1 MNKKPLDTRKLKSE
15 TQHRSFTFL
24 REAINTE
31 ARTVELAFAS
41 ETEKVQ
47 RWWGTEILDCGA
59 DSVRLERLLNKA
71 PLLFNH
77 DRDQLLGVVESVSLG
92 QDRVCRAT
100 VRFGNSED
108 AEEKFRDVQDGILTK
123 VSVGYAVHEL
133 VLEKESDEETVY
145 RITDWEPFEISMVT
159 IPADDS
165 VGVGRSL
172 HVADPPATDPLV
184 AEAKP
189 NTEARESGL
198 SHIQIKE
205 PKMDKTIEQLEQDA
219 QRAKEQLSAEQFET
233 KRREAII
240 DIGAKYDQYITL
252 ADIQRAVNENWNPP
266 KLQELV
272 IERMTTKHADVSA
285 GHIGMDKRDIKNF
298 SIARAV
304 KAVITGDWR
313 DAALER
319 EAAEA
324 CSQRFGQN
332 VQFTGRNIVIPY
344 DVMTQRDF
352 TVGAPAE
359 AGNLVATD
367 LRGDMF
373 VDILRNR
380 LCLGRLG
387 VTMLYGLTGNV
398 DLPRKVTGSS
408 LGWLTEIGAAGETQP
423 NTGKV
428 TLSPKRIGGFIE
440 YSKQSVIQSA
450 LAVEPMLRGDL
461 ESEYLV
467 QAENAGIN
475 GTAASNQP
483 RGIRNTAGIGSVVG
497 GANGAQLAWSH
508 VVGLE
513 SAVANVNAEPD
524 ANAGYLINTKTR
536 GFAKQ
541 TLKAV
546 GFQQFIWDGGA
557 QPLNGYR
564 AEVSNNVPSNLTK
577 GTSNGV
583 ASSVIFSSGW
593 DMLVLGTF
601 GAVELTLD
609 EVTQAT
615 NGMNR
620 LILNAFMDVACRRA
634 ANFAVMD
641 DALTA

>member
-1 MNKKPLDTRKLKSE
+1 MKHKPLDIRKLQKE
-15 TQHRSFTFL
+15 TLHRSFTFV
-24 REAINTE
+24 RESVNAE

-41 ETEKVQ
+41 ETPYE
-47 RWWGTEILDCGA
+47 RWWGTEVLDCGA
-59 DSVRLERLLNKA
+59 ESIRLERLLNKA

-92 QDRVCRAT
+92 QDRVCRAM

-123 VSVGYAVHEL
+123 VSVGYGIHEL
-133 VLEKESDEETVY
+133 ILEKESDEETVY
-145 RITDWEPFEISMVT
+145 RVTDWEPFEISMVT
-159 IPADDS
+159 IPADDT
-165 VGVGRSL
+165 VGIGRSMQ
-172 HVADPPATDPLV
+172 DPDDPELLPDPKPASQT
-184 AEAKP
+184 
-189 NTEARESGL
+189 TEARESGL
-198 SHIQIKE
+198 FVTQNKE
-205 PKMDKTIEQLEQDA
+205 PKMERTIEQVEQDA
-219 QRAKEQLSAEQFET
+219 QRIKDQLTNEQFEA

-240 DIGAKYDQYITL
+240 DIGAKYSEHISL

-272 IERMTTKHADVSA
+272 IERMTTKHSDVSA
-285 GHIGMDKRDIKNF
+285 AHIGMEKRDIKNF

-304 KAVITGDWR
+304 KAVLTNDWSG
-313 DAALER
+313 AGLEKA
-319 EAAEA
+319 AAEA
-324 CSQRFGQN
+324 CGERFGN
-332 VQFTGRNIVIPY
+332 AVQFSGRNIVVPY
-344 DVMTQRDF
+344 DVLTQRDF
-352 TVGAPAE
+352 TVGTAAE

-367 LRGDMF
+367 MRGDMF

-387 VTMLYGLTGNV
+387 VTMLYGLSGNV

-408 LGWLTEIGAAGETQP
+408 LGWLTEIGAAAETQP

-428 TLSPKRIGGFIE
+428 TLSPKRIGGYVEF
-440 YSKQSVIQSA
+440 SKQAVIQSA

-461 ESEYLV
+461 ESEYLT
-467 QAENAGIN
+467 QFESAAIN
-475 GTAASNQP
+475 GSGASNQP
-483 RGIRNTAGIGSVVG
+483 RGIRNVAGIGSVVG
-497 GANGAQLAWSH
+497 GTNGAQLSWAH

-524 ANAGYLINTKTR
+524 QNSGYLVNTKTR

-541 TLKAV
+541 TLKAA

-564 AEVSNNVPSNLTK
+564 AEVTNNVPSNLTK
-577 GTSNGV
+577 GTSSGV
-583 ASSVIFSSGW
+583 ASSVAFSSGW
-593 DMLVLGTF
+593 DMLVMATF

-609 EVTQAT
+609 ELTLAA
-615 NGMNR
+615 NGMNK
-620 LILNAFMDVACRRA
+620 LILNAFVDVACRRA

>member
-1 MNKKPLDTRKLKSE
+1 MSKKTLDMRKLKSE
-15 TQHRSFTFL
+15 TQHRSFTFM
-24 REAINTE
+24 REALNID

-41 ETEKVQ
+41 ETDSVQ
-47 RWWGTEILDCGA
+47 RWWGTEVLDCSAG
-59 DSVRLERLLNKA
+59 SVRLERLLNKA
-71 PLLFNH
+71 PLLYNH
-77 DRDQLLGVVESVSLG
+77 DRDQLIGVVESVSLG
-92 QDRVCRAT
+92 NDRVCRAT

-123 VSVGYAVHEL
+123 VSVGYAVHEML
-133 VLEKESDEETVY
+133 LEKESDEETVY

-165 VGVGRSL
+165 VGIGRSL
-172 HVADPPATDPLV
+172 PESDEPEPVPQNEVNT
-184 AEAKP
+184 P
-189 NTEARESGL
+189 NQTRESGFFVTPN
-198 SHIQIKE
+198 KE
-205 PKMDKTIEQLEQDA
+205 PNMERTMEDLEKEGQRTKDQLTN
-219 QRAKEQLSAEQFET
+219 EQFEN

-240 DIGAKYDQYITL
+240 DIGAKYDQYITM

-272 IERMTTKHADVSA
+272 IERMSTKHADVSA
-285 GHIGMDKRDIKNF
+285 AHIGMDKRDIKNF

-304 KAVITGDWR
+304 KAVLTGNWK
-313 DAALER
+313 DAALEK

-324 CSQRFGQN
+324 CGERFGKAME
-332 VQFTGRNIVIPY
+332 FTGRNIVVPF
-344 DVMTQRDF
+344 DVISQRDF
-352 TVGAPAE
+352 TVGTAAE

-387 VTMLYGLTGNV
+387 VTMLYGLTSNL
-398 DLPRKVTGSS
+398 DLPRKTVGSS
-408 LGWLTEIGAAGETQP
+408 LGWLTEIGAAAETQP

-440 YSKQSVIQSA
+440 YSKQGVIQSA
-450 LAVEPMLRGDL
+450 LAVEPMLRNDL
-461 ESEYLV
+461 DSEYLV
-467 QAENAGIN
+467 QVENMGIN
-475 GTAASNQP
+475 GLGTSNQP
-483 RGIRNTAGIGSVVG
+483 RGIRNTSAIGSVVG
-497 GANGAQLAWSH
+497 GTNGAQLNWSH

-524 ANAGYLINTKTR
+524 ANSGYLINTRTR

-541 TLKAV
+541 TLKAA

-564 AEVSNNVPSNLTK
+564 AEVTNNVPNNLTK

-583 ASSVIFSSGW
+583 CSSVIFSSSW
-593 DMLVLGTF
+593 DMLVVGTF

-609 EVTQAT
+609 DLTLAP

-620 LILNAFMDVACRRA
+620 LILNAFVDVACRRA
-634 ANFAVMD
+634 ANFSVMD